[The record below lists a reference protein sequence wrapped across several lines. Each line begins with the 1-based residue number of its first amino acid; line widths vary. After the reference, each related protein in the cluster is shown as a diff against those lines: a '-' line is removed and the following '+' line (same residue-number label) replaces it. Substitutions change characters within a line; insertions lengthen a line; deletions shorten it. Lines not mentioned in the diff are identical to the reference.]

1 MNEHIWRKEAGYPVF
16 AKTIERISGE
26 HMIYQQGALEIHKRR
41 GGPSALPWAVPR
53 WTTLI
58 KVLPFDSH
66 YACYWSRRCVWR
78 CWKGDCR
85 ETSQRAQL
93 SGYRFFSQC
102 EATLWSS
109 RQELLL
115 ISRLD
120 KKPSS
125 SHPLQ
130 NVQSVQLDYSNVPS
144 MAKTLEELNVHS
156 IISSIV
162 LVSEDASQSQQNL
175 IDAAGASAVTKRFI
189 PSEFL
194 FIQPSS

>member
-1 MNEHIWRKEAGYPVF
+1 MR
-16 AKTIERISGE
+16 
-26 HMIYQQGALEIHKRR
+26 L
-41 GGPSALPWAVPR
+41 R
-53 WTTLI
+53 WTYDISAEWYIRGLEAPVRCPELCPGERHWS
-58 KVLPFDSH
+58 KFLPFDSH

-78 CWKGDCR
+78 CWEGDCR
-85 ETSQRAQL
+85 ETGQRAEL
-93 SGYRFFSQC
+93 PGYRFFSQC
-102 EATLWSS
+102 EGTPWSS
-109 RQELLL
+109 GRELLL
-115 ISRLD
+115 TSRFD

-125 SHPLQ
+125 SPPLQ
-130 NVQSVQLDYSNVPS
+130 NVQSVQLDYNDVPS

-175 IDAAGASAVTKRFI
+175 IDAAGASAATKRFI